1 MLPPQNIL
9 LGKSSKNHNL
19 SIELKIPW
27 VESPFFERELER
39 SSLDS
44 QTKELV
50 RHFSEEG
57 YIIIEPK
64 IENFERIS
72 EDIICELPKLY
83 GENTRVQDAWQFDR
97 QVKTLAV
104 APQVLEILR
113 LLYKREPIPFQTLNF
128 PVGTQQATHS
138 DTIHFHSVP
147 ARFMCGVWF
156 ALEDVD
162 EYNGLLHY
170 YPKSHKL
177 PILTLQ
183 DLGLR
188 TDAPGCYNNYQIYE
202 QFIAEWIDIH
212 NLEKIDVKLSKG
224 QALIWAAN
232 LLHGGSP
239 ILDCNRTRHSQVTHY
254 FFSDCMY
261 YTPLHS
267 EVFLGNVFWRNHL
280 VNIATGKPVSQFY
293 LGDPVETPF
302 EQVIKQKTVTTKNN
316 ITNKGLGNWKKKL
329 KQQIKSILLRSR

>member
-1 MLPPQNIL
+1 MLPLQNSL
-9 LGKSSKNHNL
+9 LDEDEGNSKP
-19 SIELKIPW
+19 SFELKMPW

-39 SSLDS
+39 ASLDAK
-44 QTKELV
+44 TKELV

-57 YIIIEPK
+57 YVIIEPEIGDFDK
-64 IENFERIS
+64 IS
-72 EDIICELPKLY
+72 EDIILGLSKRC
-83 GENTRVQDAWQFDR
+83 GENTRIQDAWQFNQ
-97 QVKTLAV
+97 QVKALAV

-113 LLYKREPIPFQTLNF
+113 LLYRREPIPFQTLNF

-138 DTIHFHSVP
+138 DTIHFHCVP

-162 EYNGLLHY
+162 EYNGPLHY

-188 TDAPGCYNNYQIYE
+188 TDAPGCYDNYQIYE
-202 QFIAEWIDIH
+202 QFVAEWA
-212 NLEKIDVKLSKG
+212 NAYKLEKVNVKLRKG

-239 ILDCNRTRHSQVTHY
+239 ILDWNRTRHSQVTHY

-267 EVFLGNVFWRNHL
+267 EVFLGDIFWRNHL
-280 VNIATGKPVSQFY
+280 VNIATGEPISQFY
-293 LGDPVETPF
+293 LGNPVEPPLKQVTLKETP
-302 EQVIKQKTVTTKNN
+302 TTKKHL
-316 ITNKGLGNWKKKL
+316 TSKVANWKRRL
-329 KQQIKSILLRSR
+329 KQRIKTIFLQFR